1 MIKRLVIAVALL
13 ALVGGGLIGFN
24 LFRDRMIAQVF
35 ADMPVPASRVETAVA
50 ERVTWRPTINAIG
63 TVNASQGVEL
73 SVEAAGVVTEIAFA
87 SNDTVEKGALL
98 LRLDDVVQRADL
110 EAAETQLDLD
120 RLTLDRQRELSERGV
135 TANQSLDSSE
145 AAYRVSQAQ
154 VARANAVLAQRSLDA
169 PFSGVIGL
177 PRVDLGQF
185 VEPGTGVATL
195 QDLEVMRVDFSLPE
209 QRLNDVEIDQ
219 ALSVRVEG
227 IDAVHSG
234 QITGIDP
241 RVDPASRLFAVRG
254 TVENVARSLTP
265 GQFVRI
271 EVELP
276 AEEGV
281 IALPQTAVISSLYG
295 DYVYV
300 VRTREGDEEQLEA
313 RQVFVEPGRRSEG
326 MIEIRSGLSAGD
338 LVVASGQNRL
348 SSGAPVTIDEAA
360 AAPDDGVAAGGNL
373 QQEAAAR

>member
-1 MIKRLVIAVALL
+1 MIKRLVIAVTLL

-35 ADMPVPASRVETAVA
+35 ANMPVPASRVETAVA
-50 ERVTWRPTINAIG
+50 ERVTWRPTIDTIG

-87 SNDTVEKGALL
+87 SNETVEKGALL

-120 RLTLDRQRELSERGV
+120 RLTLDRQRQLSERGV

-227 IDAVHSG
+227 IDAIHPG
-234 QITGIDP
+234 RITGIDP

-254 TVENVARSLTP
+254 TVENAARSLTP

-271 EVELP
+271 EIELP
-276 AEEGV
+276 PEDGV

-300 VRTREGDEEQLEA
+300 VRAREDDEEQL
-313 RQVFVEPGRRSEG
+313 
-326 MIEIRSGLSAGD
+326 
-338 LVVASGQNRL
+338 
-348 SSGAPVTIDEAA
+348 
-360 AAPDDGVAAGGNL
+360 
-373 QQEAAAR
+373 